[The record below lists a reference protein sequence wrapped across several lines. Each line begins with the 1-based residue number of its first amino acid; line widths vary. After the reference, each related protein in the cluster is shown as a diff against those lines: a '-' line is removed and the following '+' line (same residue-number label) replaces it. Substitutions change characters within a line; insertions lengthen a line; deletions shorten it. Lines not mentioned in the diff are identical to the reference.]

1 MKKVLIAC
9 LAVAAV
15 FAFANSASAVTC
27 TSDQHPAAT
36 LLVPY
41 FQVSYDMT
49 GATPALVSTGVGARD
64 TIVTIANASAAPMV
78 AHVSVYD
85 RNSSFLLDFN
95 VALTGFD
102 VQAMRMS
109 DILAGNLPS
118 AGSTVGGGVCQHEG
132 GGVYPAGFLR
142 VNPPSPATGLDNSRA
157 ISDYPS
163 PAFGPAF
170 SNGLITSLTN
180 DCAGGSSL
188 GLAQGYMTIDMAN
201 YCNLSN
207 PSDPAYWQ
215 NNAAGMEN
223 NLFGEIIFTSGL
235 GLPTYGLSTV
245 NLEADSAFGLA
256 AQSSATPVRT
266 FYARYWN
273 AGDNSGITGTVTGGP
288 TCANCGSGNPTT
300 DLNLSSPWN
309 IGYGDMREPLGLR
322 YGARWFDLADTTSG
336 LEILTSNFQ
345 VWRGPY
351 NGASCDVNGPTVVLT
366 FFDEDENT
374 ITQGGCI
381 SPCSTT
387 VDNFPLETQQTN
399 ISAFGHPSAAAGW
412 VSMNFLN
419 TVQGSIFDQ
428 AWVNYTFEG
437 NIALES
443 ILVPGTQLDPST
455 CNPLGTETSTFTITP
470 AVPAIPTGIGI

>member
-1 MKKVLIAC
+1 MKKVFIAC

-15 FAFANSASAVTC
+15 FAIANTASAVTC

-41 FQVSYDMT
+41 FQVSYD
-49 GATPALVSTGVGARD
+49 GSGNLVSTGAGARD
-64 TIVTIANASAAPMV
+64 TIVTIANASSAPMV
-78 AHVSVYD
+78 AHVSVFD

-102 VQAMRMS
+102 VQAMRVS
-109 DILAGNLPS
+109 DILGGNLPS
-118 AGSTVGGGVCQHEG
+118 AGTTVGGGVCQHEG
-132 GGVYPAGFLR
+132 GDVYPNGFLR
-142 VNPPSPATGLDNSRA
+142 VNPLAPATGLDNSRA

-170 SNGLITSLTN
+170 STSLIQSLRN
-180 DCAGGSSL
+180 NCLGGTDD
-188 GLAQGYMTIDMAN
+188 LAIGYITIDMAN

-207 PSDPAYWQ
+207 PSDPLYWQ

-223 NLFGEIIFTSGL
+223 NLWGEVIFTSGL
-235 GLPTYGLSTV
+235 GLPTYGMSTV
-245 NLEADSAFGLA
+245 NLEADSSFGLA
-256 AQSSATPVRT
+256 AQANAVPVRT

-273 AGDNSGITGTVTGGP
+273 QGDNSGITGTTTGGP
-288 TCANCGSGNPTT
+288 TCANCGSGVATT
-300 DLNLSSPWN
+300 DLNISSPWN

-322 YGARWFDLADTTSG
+322 WGARWFDLVDTTSG
-336 LEILTSNFQ
+336 LSILTSNFQ

-381 SPCSTT
+381 SPCSTV

-399 ISAFGHPSAAAGW
+399 INAFGHPTAAAGW
-412 VSMNFLN
+412 VSMNFVN
-419 TVQGSIFDQ
+419 TTDGSVFDQ
-428 AWVNYTFEG
+428 AWVDYTFEG

-443 ILVPGTQLDPST
+443 ILVPGTQLDPSS
-455 CNPLGTETSTFTITP
+455 CNPLGYEATTTT
-470 AVPAIPTGIGI
+470 VPPVAPVIPTGIGI

>member
-1 MKKVLIAC
+1 MKKALIAC
-9 LAVAAV
+9 LAIAAV
-15 FAFANSASAVTC
+15 FAIANPASAVTC

-41 FQVSYDMT
+41 FQVSYDTT
-49 GATPALVSTGVGARD
+49 GALVSTGPGARD

-78 AHVSVYD
+78 AHVSVFD
-85 RNSSFLLDFN
+85 RNSVFLLDFN

-109 DILAGNLPS
+109 DIIAGTLPS
-118 AGSTVGGGVCQHEG
+118 AGATVGGGVCQKEG

-142 VNPPSPATGLDNSRA
+142 VNPLSPATGLDNSRA

-163 PAFGPAF
+163 PAFGTPF
-170 SNGLITSLTN
+170 SQSLINSLTANCLGGN
-180 DCAGGSSL
+180 DL
-188 GLAQGYMTIDMAN
+188 LAVGYVTIDMAN

-245 NLEADSAFGLA
+245 NLEADSSFGLA
-256 AQSSATPVRT
+256 AQSTATPVRS

-273 AGDNSGITGTVTGGP
+273 LGDNSGITGTVTGGP
-288 TCANCGSGNPTT
+288 TCANCGSGDPNT
-300 DLNLSSPWN
+300 DLNVSSPWN

-322 YGARWFDLADTTSG
+322 WGARWFDLVDTTSG
-336 LEILTSNFQ
+336 LSILTSNFQ
-345 VWRGPY
+345 VWRGPF

-381 SPCSTT
+381 SPCST
-387 VDNFPLETQQTN
+387 VVNNFPLETQQLN

-412 VSMNFLN
+412 VSMNFVNL
-419 TVQGSIFDQ
+419 TDGSVFDQ
-428 AWVNYTFEG
+428 AWVDYTFEG

-443 ILVPGTQLDPST
+443 ILVPGTQLDPSS
-455 CNPLGTETSTFTITP
+455 CNPLGYETSSFTVAP
-470 AVPAIPTGIGI
+470 AVPLIPTGVGI

>member
-1 MKKVLIAC
+1 MKKVFIAC

-15 FAFANSASAVTC
+15 FAIANTASAVTC

-41 FQVSYDMT
+41 FQVSYD
-49 GATPALVSTGVGARD
+49 GSGNLVSTGAGARD
-64 TIVTIANASAAPMV
+64 TIVTIANASSAPMV
-78 AHVSVYD
+78 AHVSVFD

-102 VQAMRMS
+102 VQAMRVS

-118 AGSTVGGGVCQHEG
+118 AGTTVGGGVCQHEG
-132 GGVYPAGFLR
+132 GDVYPNGFLR
-142 VNPPSPATGLDNSRA
+142 VNPLAPATGLDNSRA

-170 SNGLITSLTN
+170 STSLIQSLRN
-180 DCAGGSSL
+180 NCLGGTDD
-188 GLAQGYMTIDMAN
+188 LAIGYITIDMAN

-207 PSDPAYWQ
+207 PSDPLYWQ

-223 NLFGEIIFTSGL
+223 NLWGEVIFTSGL
-235 GLPTYGLSTV
+235 GLPTYGMSTV
-245 NLEADSAFGLA
+245 NLEADSSFGLA
-256 AQSSATPVRT
+256 AQANAVPVRT

-273 AGDNSGITGTVTGGP
+273 QGDNSGITGTTTGGP
-288 TCANCGSGNPTT
+288 TCANCGSGSPTT
-300 DLNLSSPWN
+300 DLNVTSPWN

-322 YGARWFDLADTTSG
+322 WGARWFDLVDTTSG
-336 LEILTSNFQ
+336 LSILTSNFQ

-381 SPCSTT
+381 SPCSTV

-399 ISAFGHPSAAAGW
+399 INAFGHPTAAAGW
-412 VSMNFLN
+412 VSMNFVN
-419 TVQGSIFDQ
+419 TTDGSVFDQ
-428 AWVNYTFEG
+428 AWVDYTFEG

-443 ILVPGTQLDPST
+443 ILVPGTQLDPSS
-455 CNPLGTETSTFTITP
+455 CNPLGYEATTTT
-470 AVPAIPTGIGI
+470 VPPVAPVIPTGIGI

>member
-1 MKKVLIAC
+1 MKKVFIAC
-9 LAVAAV
+9 LALAAV

-41 FQVSYDMT
+41 FQVSYDDAGGLIT
-49 GATPALVSTGVGARD
+49 TGVGARD
-64 TIVTIANASAAPMV
+64 TIVTIANASSAPMV

-95 VALTGFD
+95 IALTGFD

-109 DILAGNLPS
+109 DVLAGNLPS
-118 AGSTVGGGVCQHEG
+118 AGDTVGGGVCQHEG
-132 GGVYPAGFLR
+132 GGVYPDGFLR
-142 VNPPSPATGLDNSRA
+142 VIPPSPATGLDNSRA
-157 ISDYPS
+157 ISDYPN

-170 SNGLITSLTN
+170 SGSLIQSLRN
-180 DCAGGSSL
+180 NCEGGTDV
-188 GLAQGYMTIDMAN
+188 LAVGYLTIDMAN

-223 NLFGEIIFTSGL
+223 NLFGEVIFTSGF
-235 GLPTYGLSTV
+235 GLPTYGMSTV

-256 AQSSATPVRT
+256 AQSTATPVRT

-273 AGDNSGITGTVTGGP
+273 QGDNSGITGTTTGGP
-288 TCANCGSGNPTT
+288 TCANCGSGDPNT
-300 DLNLSSPWN
+300 DLNVSSPWN

-322 YGARWFDLADTTSG
+322 WGARWFDLVDTGSG
-336 LEILTSNFQ
+336 LSILTSNFQ

-351 NGASCDVNGPTVVLT
+351 NGASCDSNGPTVLLT

-381 SPCSTT
+381 SPCSTV

-399 ISAFGHPSAAAGW
+399 IVAFGHPTAAAGW
-412 VSMNFLN
+412 VSMNFVNL
-419 TVQGSIFDQ
+419 VDGSLFDQ
-428 AWVNYTFEG
+428 AWVDYTFEG

-443 ILVPGTQLDPST
+443 ILVPGTQLDPSS
-455 CNPLGTETSTFTITP
+455 CNPLGYEAVTTTILP
-470 AVPAIPTGIGI
+470 AVPAVPTGIGT

>member
-41 FQVSYDMT
+41 FQVSYDDS
-49 GATPALVSTGVGARD
+49 GNLVSTGVGARD
-64 TIVTIANASAAPMV
+64 TIVTIANASSAPMI
-78 AHVSVYD
+78 AHVSVFD

-102 VQAMRMS
+102 VQAMRVS

-118 AGSTVGGGVCQHEG
+118 AGATVGGGVCQKEG
-132 GGVYPAGFLR
+132 GGVYPSGFLR
-142 VNPPSPATGLDNSRA
+142 VNPPSPATPLDNSRA

-163 PAFGPAF
+163 PAFSTAF
-170 SNGLITSLTN
+170 SQTQLITPLRTN
-180 DCAGGSSL
+180 CNGGTDA
-188 GLAQGYMTIDMAN
+188 LAVGYMTIDMAN

-223 NLFGEIIFTSGL
+223 NLFGEVIFTSGL
-235 GLPTYGLSTV
+235 GLPTYGLSTI

-256 AQSSATPVRT
+256 AQSTATPVRT

-273 AGDNSGITGTVTGGP
+273 DGGNGGITGTTTGGP

-300 DLNLSSPWN
+300 DLNMSSPWN

-322 YGARWFDLADTTSG
+322 YGARWFNLLDATGGS
-336 LEILTSNFQ
+336 ILTSNFQ

-351 NGASCDVNGPTVVLT
+351 DGATCAVPGPTVVLT

-399 ISAFGHPSAAAGW
+399 INAFGHPDAAAGW

-419 TVQGSIFDQ
+419 LVQGSVFDQ
-428 AWVNYTFEG
+428 AWVAYTFEG

-455 CNPLGTETSTFTITP
+455 CNPLGTETSTYTIVP
-470 AVPAIPTGIGI
+470 AVPAVPTGLGI